1 MWLNTIAGRTYND
14 LTQYPV
20 FPWIISDYE
29 SATLDL
35 TRRGAYRDL
44 SKPVGA
50 LEPSRLKFFIDRYH
64 AFEDPD
70 IPKFIQNGTNVNDVI
85 LPPWATSPEDFVMKN
100 LVALESEYV
109 STNIHHWIDL
119 VFGWKQR
126 GSAAVEANNVF
137 FYLTYEGMVDVDSI
151 TDPIVKSSM
160 QSQIAHFGQTPT
172 QVLRD
177 PHPQRQPLASTMLL
191 GSSELSVKSPLFPT
205 VDICCTLL
213 SVPHEAPIV
222 VINMVPGTSMLIC
235 MDNNGMFSSHRFGPK
250 SSKSPHH
257 YQTAFLNDI
266 SASPTKTSGAFKTK
280 GTTSNVS
287 SGSEQPSEFI
297 ELLDRKSRKVI
308 GDKRLLS
315 NQQSVFN
322 SIAILHGGM
331 VLCTAGHHDFSARF
345 HSTTDG
351 TLLYRLL
358 QHQSVVTCVNTSNLG
373 TLLTLGCTDGTISVW
388 KVATINSTLLDSLK
402 IFRGS
407 KASSK
412 PVHANDYSAD
422 QVLLGHS
429 GRINCVSASDELGVC
444 ISGSASNE
452 CLMHNLEDGS
462 ILHSFDVPGNLEP
475 GVISLAVSNVGHVV
489 LQSVGTGI
497 PKLYSYHLNGTL
509 LAELSL
515 GDRIMTSLN
524 ICARYS
530 KVVVS
535 NSERA
540 LVMTVHMLDDQRVL
554 LEKDMYGEISAQ
566 GLAPDE
572 MHVVFGVG
580 SGKIVCLPILTPN
593 LALHRTEM

>member
-172 QVLRD
+172 QVL
-177 PHPQRQPLASTMLL
+177 
-191 GSSELSVKSPLFPT
+191 
-205 VDICCTLL
+205 
-213 SVPHEAPIV
+213 
-222 VINMVPGTSMLIC
+222 
-235 MDNNGMFSSHRFGPK
+235 
-250 SSKSPHH
+250 
-257 YQTAFLNDI
+257 
-266 SASPTKTSGAFKTK
+266 
-280 GTTSNVS
+280 
-287 SGSEQPSEFI
+287 
-297 ELLDRKSRKVI
+297 
-308 GDKRLLS
+308 
-315 NQQSVFN
+315 
-322 SIAILHGGM
+322 
-331 VLCTAGHHDFSARF
+331 
-345 HSTTDG
+345 
-351 TLLYRLL
+351 
-358 QHQSVVTCVNTSNLG
+358 
-373 TLLTLGCTDGTISVW
+373 
-388 KVATINSTLLDSLK
+388 
-402 IFRGS
+402 
-407 KASSK
+407 
-412 PVHANDYSAD
+412 
-422 QVLLGHS
+422 LGHS

-535 NSERA
+535 NSEHA
-540 LVMTVHMLDDQRVL
+540 LVMTAHMLDDQRVL
-554 LEKDMYGEISAQ
+554 LEKDMYGDISAQ